1 MPMNTLHHKLFF
13 RYAALIFPVIVIF
26 MILLYLIL
34 GNTLHENASSELQAD
49 CDNVSTLLET
59 EMDQVDTL
67 SQHVVSSAQIRSLF
81 LEDLYSY
88 GPSSYANRSA
98 FSTALFD
105 VIKLSFNNMSLH
117 MLDTSGR
124 HIFVGSITSYHMEDP
139 AGFYETSWFQS
150 ALDAYGAKII
160 TPPHI
165 PELDP
170 GREPVISLCRSFSTD
185 GSVYKTAVLEMQL
198 QYSYISQKIQDAIHN
213 PNGEKQIYIY
223 NSDGALIYPYNS
235 HPSDD
240 LESFLLDSL
249 LAAQSS
255 GVPVSYKSGSDPSA
269 LVTWQTSGLTDW
281 TVFVTASEET
291 IFSAYYEF
299 RNFII
304 VVALLVLLFLLF
316 ITYQIASRIA
326 APLQKLEE
334 AARSLT
340 LDNLATAYMP
350 EYSSGFREMDSL
362 FHSFKQ
368 MQLGLQQSLQE
379 TVAAHTMANNAKM
392 IALQAQMSPH
402 FLYNTLASISV
413 LAEDGDNEK
422 VINMCTDLSSL
433 LRYCSSGT
441 SMDADM
447 QNELDNLLAYIHLIK
462 VKYEDRIQFNIN
474 IDENMLSL
482 DVPKL
487 LLQPLVENC
496 VKYALTYDPPWII
509 SIKGMI
515 QDSSWIVKIKD
526 NGAGFSEDYLHSF
539 SQKLREL
546 NPETP
551 LPSINGMGLLNLYM
565 RLYLRYKDNIIFKL
579 ENLPEGGAC
588 VTVGGPLDM
597 GGDLDENSENKDT
610 GC

>member
-1 MPMNTLHHKLFF
+1 MNTLLHKLFL
-13 RYAALIFPVIVIF
+13 RYAALIFPVIIIF
-26 MILLYLIL
+26 MILLYVIL

-59 EMDQVDTL
+59 EIDQVDTL

-88 GPSSYANRSA
+88 GPSSCTNRSA

-124 HIFVGSITSYHMEDP
+124 HIFVGSITSYRMEDP
-139 AGFYETSWFQS
+139 AIFYETPWFQS
-150 ALDAYGAKII
+150 ALDAYGAKIV
-160 TPPHI
+160 TPPRI

-170 GREPVISLCRSFSTD
+170 GIEPVISLCRAFSTD
-185 GSVYKTAVLEMQL
+185 SSVNKTAVLEMQL

-213 PNGEKQIYIY
+213 PNGEKQIYVY
-223 NSDGALIYPYNS
+223 NSDGELIYPYDS
-235 HPSDD
+235 PPSEDM
-240 LESFLLDSL
+240 ESYLLRSL
-249 LAAQSS
+249 LSTQSP
-255 GVPVSYKSGSDPSA
+255 GTPVSYKSGSDPSS
-269 LVTWQTSGLTDW
+269 LVAWRTSELTDW
-281 TVFVTASEET
+281 TVFVTASDRM

-299 RNFII
+299 RNLII
-304 VVALLVLLFLLF
+304 VVAFLVLLFLLF
-316 ITYQIASRIA
+316 ITWQIASRIA
-326 APLQKLEE
+326 APLQKLEQ

-340 LDNLATAYMP
+340 LDNLATAPMP
-350 EYSSGFREMDSL
+350 DYNSGFREMDSL
-362 FHSFKQ
+362 FHSFQQ
-368 MQLGLQQSLQE
+368 MQLGLQKSLQE

-413 LAEDGDNEK
+413 LAEDGDSEK
-422 VINMCTDLSSL
+422 VIQMCTDLSSL

-441 SMDADM
+441 SMNADM
-447 QNELDNLLAYIHLIK
+447 KSELDNLLAYIHLIK
-462 VKYEDRIQFNIN
+462 VKYEDRIQFH
-474 IDENMLSL
+474 IDIDKKMLSL
-482 DVPKL
+482 DVPRL

-509 SIKGMI
+509 SIKGTI
-515 QDSSWIVKIKD
+515 RARSWIVKIQD
-526 NGAGFSEDYLHSF
+526 NGAGFSEDYLSSF
-539 SQKLREL
+539 GQKIREL

-551 LPSINGMGLLNLYM
+551 LPSINGMGLFNLYM
-565 RLYLRYKDNIIFKL
+565 RLYLRYKDDIIFKL

-588 VTVGGPLDM
+588 VTAGGPLDS
-597 GGDLDENSENKDT
+597 GGNTDENSENKGT